1 MLTSSAPALKLP
13 LLNSKN
19 NLLVAVNNL
28 LVAVGE
34 VLRAMAERRIK
45 RSEADTFLCGL
56 KFASRLMTEIDREAE
71 SHSTG
76 ADDAHAP
83 NARPSREASAGKTQ
97 TALTH
102 VPIKAPIKPG
112 AALKPYLKSAHSD
125 ESSFIEMLCAKA
137 QSFTASQPS
146 RSIHI

>member
-13 LLNSKN
+13 LLNSK
-19 NLLVAVNNL
+19 NNL

-83 NARPSREASAGKTQ
+83 NARPSREASAERRRRLSPTFRSRPRSSREPHSSRTSNPL
-97 TALTH
+97 TATNH
-102 VPIKAPIKPG
+102 
-112 AALKPYLKSAHSD
+112 
-125 ESSFIEMLCAKA
+125 
-137 QSFTASQPS
+137 PS
-146 RSIHI
+146 

>member
-13 LLNSKN
+13 LLNSK
-19 NLLVAVNNL
+19 NNL

-83 NARPSREASAGKTQ
+83 SARPSREASAGKTQ
-97 TALTH
+97 PALAQ
-102 VPIKAPIKPG
+102 APIKPG

-125 ESSFIEMLCAKA
+125 ESSFVEMLCAKA